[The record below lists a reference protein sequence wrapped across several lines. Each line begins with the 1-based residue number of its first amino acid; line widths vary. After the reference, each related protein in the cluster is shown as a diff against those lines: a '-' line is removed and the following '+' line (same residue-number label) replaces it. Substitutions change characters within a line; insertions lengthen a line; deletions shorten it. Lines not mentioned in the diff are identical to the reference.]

1 MKEKILEALDSLG
14 FKLEKEEN
22 LGYSFNY
29 EGLNLLFMY
38 SEDDTNFLNI
48 ALPGIYEANDGNVLQ
63 VCALMEKI
71 NSTLKYVKAY
81 LFGSSVWIFYERE
94 LFGDEDLP
102 LVISRMVLRLESGA
116 QFARKTIAEIE
127 EAMPNGSSD
136 EESGGAVEE
145 TVEEETAVEKSD
157 DDNNNE

>member
-14 FKLEKEEN
+14 FKLEEEEN

-81 LFGSSVWIFYERE
+81 LFGSSVWIFYEHE

-136 EESGGAVEE
+136 EESGDAVEE